1 MADEIKTPI
10 SDADAEKVDGGAGAW
25 WEYAKGTYVLNGN
38 YVIYTIAAGDALSG
52 IALRFGVT
60 PEMIKTWN
68 PNEIKNINTIYAG
81 HQIIIY
87 PQIIR

>member
-1 MADEIKTPI
+1 MADEVKTPI
-10 SDADAEKVDGGAGAW
+10 SDADVESVQGGYGG
-25 WEYAKGTYVLNGN
+25 WEQYAKGTYVVMGN
-38 YVIYTIAAGDALSG
+38 YLLYKIAPGDALSG